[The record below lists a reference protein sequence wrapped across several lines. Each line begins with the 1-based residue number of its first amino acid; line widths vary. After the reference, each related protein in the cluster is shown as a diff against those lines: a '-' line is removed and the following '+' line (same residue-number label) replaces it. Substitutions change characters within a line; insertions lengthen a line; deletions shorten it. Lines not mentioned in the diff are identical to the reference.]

1 MSVCMIMNISKD
13 KYATAARSANPEQ
26 IFTLTLILNI
36 HQNIDGNNFRV
47 TDSYEFKLCDRG
59 T

>member
-1 MSVCMIMNISKD
+1 MIMNISKD

-36 HQNIDGNNFRV
+36 HQNIDENNFRAK
-47 TDSYEFKLCDRG
+47 DSYEFKLCERG